1 MDQDCGALP
10 QTPDDDTALA
20 SPSSF
25 QQKHGNYSSES
36 SDNLDKESR
45 AGTPSSPNKNFL
57 NRSSSGPG
65 SGGTLD
71 SLSPGADILSRKCK
85 ILLVVCVVCLKQKNK
100 TKCLTVEFFF
110 SI

>member
-20 SPSSF
+20 SPSSLH
-25 QQKHGNYSSES
+25 QKHGNYSSES

-45 AGTPSSPNKNFL
+45 AGTPSSPNKVFL

-71 SLSPGADILSRKCK
+71 SLSPGADILSRKCNDFIYI
-85 ILLVVCVVCLKQKNK
+85 ILYFIK
-100 TKCLTVEFFF
+100 
-110 SI
+110 